1 MIFVACLTNLGV
13 LLVCPVMQPELQQG
27 VVHPL
32 WRTRVHL
39 NHVFQEGFQLSRVVG
54 KYWDEFLG
62 VGLKPKQIEVVR
74 LSLK

>member
-1 MIFVACLTNLGV
+1 MIFIACLTDLGV

-32 WRTRVHL
+32 RRMRVHL

-54 KYWDEFLG
+54 KYWDEFLR

-74 LSLK
+74 L